1 MLDIVLAFLL
11 AGSSFLLG
19 TAVYQDRI
27 KAKNKGSRLS
37 YLLSGKSL
45 EKKNKYLKEEKQVLE
60 EAIFDNKLSTAGLKN
75 GIMLEKMKDKIKSLK
90 EDSKTCIIVALVCA
104 LIAVPIVLNYPF
116 FLSGS
121 TVILRVL
128 GMDAILIPPAVS
140 LASLIHFISERI
152 DIASTK
158 KAIKEYERKL
168 KSSKI
173 EKEEPVP
180 TFVQKEEKTRKPVV
194 NKTPV
199 KNSTVNEDIL
209 LMNEEELKFEIDLA
223 VSVDQMLRAQ
233 YKNTTDAKTKQLLS
247 KRIVANYYRHGE
259 LTKRL
264 EEIKKENSIS
274 LTRKINNR

>member
-1 MLDIVLAFLL
+1 MLDLVLAFLL

-90 EDSKTCIIVALVCA
+90 EDSKTRIIVALVCA
-104 LIAVPIVLNYPF
+104 LIAVPIVLNYSF

-121 TVILRVL
+121 TVILRAL
-128 GMDAILIPPAVS
+128 GMDAILIPPAISIVF
-140 LASLIHFISERI
+140 LAHFISERI

>member
-1 MLDIVLAFLL
+1 MLDLVLAFLL

-60 EAIFDNKLSTAGLKN
+60 EAIYDNKLSTAGLKN

-90 EDSKTCIIVALVCA
+90 EDSKTRIIVALVCA
-104 LIAVPIVLNYPF
+104 LIAVPIVLNYSF

-180 TFVQKEEKTRKPVV
+180 TFAQKEEKTRKPVV
-194 NKTPV
+194 NNTPV
-199 KNSTVNEDIL
+199 KSSTINDDVL
-209 LMNEEELKFEIDLA
+209 VMNEEELKFEIDLA

>member
-1 MLDIVLAFLL
+1 
-11 AGSSFLLG
+11 
-19 TAVYQDRI
+19 
-27 KAKNKGSRLS
+27 
-37 YLLSGKSL
+37 
-45 EKKNKYLKEEKQVLE
+45 
-60 EAIFDNKLSTAGLKN
+60 
-75 GIMLEKMKDKIKSLK
+75 
-90 EDSKTCIIVALVCA
+90 
-104 LIAVPIVLNYPF
+104 
-116 FLSGS
+116 
-121 TVILRVL
+121 
-128 GMDAILIPPAVS
+128 MDAILIPPAIS
-140 LASLIHFISERI
+140 LVSLIHFISERI
-152 DIASTK
+152 DIARTK

-180 TFVQKEEKTRKPVV
+180 TFVQKEERTRKPVV
-194 NKTPV
+194 NNTPV
-199 KNSTVNEDIL
+199 KSSTINDDVL